1 MLEIHN
7 QFCRFLVCLFQFTE
21 IQQVLFHLYP
31 GAKPFICNVCGKA
44 FRTSGHLKNHETS
57 HFKDPERPRRITGPR
72 LNKADA
78 LPTLPDIELPVCM
91 NKSVISDCLSLLL
104 FCKMLSTS
112 PMTNLKGELQDFL
125 PLLFFHHPTRSC
137 NIEYLRLFLFLHHSV
152 K

>member
-1 MLEIHN
+1 MLEIHK
-7 QFCRFLVCLFQFTE
+7 QFCCFLVCLFQFTE

-91 NKSVISDCLSLLL
+91 NKSVISGCLSSVGRGTK
-104 FCKMLSTS
+104 FIVI
-112 PMTNLKGELQDFL
+112 LQNVISNSNDKL
-125 PLLFFHHPTRSC
+125 
-137 NIEYLRLFLFLHHSV
+137 
-152 K
+152 